1 MLLVKGRPNNFE
13 DCVAWARLL
22 WQELFHNRIAQLLH
36 NFPPDMVTSN
46 GNLAWSGCPCWPHPE
61 ALAQHF
67 ERFPPDEVTSAG
79 NPIWYGPVWGFP
91 KFGPILLVWNSD
103 EEMHID
109 FVEAAANLKAEI
121 YGIEKNKDR
130 AMIRS
135 IVAKVNVPAFE
146 PKSGVKID
154 RTDAARIERDYYDY
168 YDTEGILW
176 DRFEVDAVQ
185 PGSDK
190 EMTLQEFIDHFEK
203 ERKLEITRICQGVT
217 TLHPWGDFLGPLFIP
232 QAKQDERLSKP
243 VSEVVKIVSK
253 KEIDPWVKAIV
264 FDLICIDTEH
274 CGEDVEDPT
283 YVLLPYVK
291 YNLPMGQ

>member
-1 MLLVKGRPNNFE
+1 MLLVKERPNNFE

-36 NFPPDMVTSN
+36 NFPPDMVAPN
-46 GNLAWSGCPCWPHPE
+46 GNLVWSGCPSWPHPE
-61 ALAQHF
+61 QLAQHF
-67 ERFPPDEVTSAG
+67 ERFPPDEVTSKG
-79 NPIWYGPVWGFP
+79 NPVWSGPHWGSP
-91 KFGPILLVWNSD
+91 KYGPILLVWNSD
-103 EEMHID
+103 KEMHID